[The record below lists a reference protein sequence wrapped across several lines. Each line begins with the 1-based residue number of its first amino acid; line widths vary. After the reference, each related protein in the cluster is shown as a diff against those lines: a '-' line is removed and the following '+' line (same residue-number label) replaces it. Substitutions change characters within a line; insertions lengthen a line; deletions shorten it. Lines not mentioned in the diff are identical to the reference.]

1 MRSRFR
7 RTALE
12 TLAAA
17 AIAACILGPSV
28 AGANSGTARL
38 LVKFQPTAS
47 QQART
52 SLLGSLHAKQVGVVH
67 DLGIKVVTVPA
78 ASAKTAVDSMRGNPN
93 VAFAEPDST
102 VKPQDNLPSDPSF
115 PTTFALAGG
124 AWGLPMT
131 HTTQAWD
138 VTHGDPNVVIAIL
151 DTGIKTAG
159 LSDFNGQISSTYN
172 AMTGTSDVTTNA
184 GNHGTYVAGI
194 AGLAMDNATGSAGL
208 CPRCRLMII
217 QVGTDSGASWSDIA
231 NGLTYAA
238 DHGASVA
245 NMSWAGTSDSATLR
259 SATTYAHQHGVVMTA
274 AAGNSN
280 CNCVTYPA
288 ADPYVVGV
296 AGVDNSGNK
305 AGDSNYGSWVD
316 VAAPEGDMT
325 AWPTLN
331 GAPGYAPVGGTSSAA
346 PVVAGIAGLLF
357 SANPALTNTQV
368 EQALETSA
376 VPVGFSVAYG
386 RVDALAALQSLGFN
400 DPQPSSLPVN
410 TSAPQ
415 LFVETNGPY
424 AYQQLTGAPQVGQV
438 LLRGQGGWT
447 GSAPLSISA
456 VQWQRCNSSGSS
468 CSTVGNAATYTVQS
482 ADSGYSLRLVVT
494 VKNGLGSTAV
504 ASPLSPLIG
513 GTTTTT
519 TSNPPPTD
527 STPPSISGTAQ
538 AGQTLTASP
547 GSWTGSPS
555 SYGYQ
560 WQDCD
565 TSGANCAAIAGAAN
579 SSYTAQSGDV
589 GYTLR
594 VAVTA
599 SNTAGATTASSP
611 ATSVVAAAPPPPPT
625 TQTSTFSGSLNS
637 RNPSRSFSVSV
648 GAGVA
653 NAQLSFAKCSA
664 LSVGLSNGASANGP
678 SVVSLNA
685 TLAAGSYTYTVG
697 GGKCSFT
704 LTVTSPSP

>member
-1 MRSRFR
+1 
-7 RTALE
+7 
-12 TLAAA
+12 
-17 AIAACILGPSV
+17 
-28 AGANSGTARL
+28 
-38 LVKFQPTAS
+38 
-47 QQART
+47 
-52 SLLGSLHAKQVGVVH
+52 
-67 DLGIKVVTVPA
+67 
-78 ASAKTAVDSMRGNPN
+78 
-93 VAFAEPDST
+93 
-102 VKPQDNLPSDPSF
+102 
-115 PTTFALAGG
+115 
-124 AWGLPMT
+124 
-131 HTTQAWD
+131 
-138 VTHGDPNVVIAIL
+138 
-151 DTGIKTAG
+151 
-159 LSDFNGQISSTYN
+159 
-172 AMTGTSDVTTNA
+172 
-184 GNHGTYVAGI
+184 
-194 AGLAMDNATGSAGL
+194 
-208 CPRCRLMII
+208 
-217 QVGTDSGASWSDIA
+217 
-231 NGLTYAA
+231 
-238 DHGASVA
+238 
-245 NMSWAGTSDSATLR
+245 
-259 SATTYAHQHGVVMTA
+259 
-274 AAGNSN
+274 
-280 CNCVTYPA
+280 
-288 ADPYVVGV
+288 
-296 AGVDNSGNK
+296 
-305 AGDSNYGSWVD
+305 
-316 VAAPEGDMT
+316 MT

-357 SANPALTNTQV
+357 SANLALTNTQV
-368 EQALETSA
+368 EQALETSSA
-376 VPVGFSVAYG
+376 PVGFSVAYG
-386 RVDALAALQSLGFN
+386 RVDALAALESLGFN

-456 VQWQRCNSSGSS
+456 VQWQRCSSGSS
-468 CSTVGNAATYTVQS
+468 CSTVANAATYTVQS
-482 ADSGYSLRLVVT
+482 ADSGYSLRVVVT

-504 ASPLSPLIG
+504 ASPLSDPVG
-513 GTTTTT
+513 GTTT
-519 TSNPPPTD
+519 NPPPPPAN

-538 AGQTLTASP
+538 DGQTLTASP

-664 LSVGLSNGASANGP
+664 LSVGLSNGASASGP